1 MRIEHLAL
9 DGSVIGIEAQT
20 DLSTGATATGWAIVP
35 SLMQAH
41 PFTICPAGHSQA
53 IADHAMAAFPG
64 MNIVSTTDYSV
75 KGGTL
80 RVAEVEFPT
89 ATGGV
94 RTLTIGAWEGQAGC
108 LTTSLVGSAADRLV
122 EVFDTLRFRERVRGL
137 AIDSPVIPRPRVP
150 EVIKE
155 VPGIGILNI
164 QPALSSVLERIPRTR
179 GKATNHGELFR
190 IRATSRALT
199 YVSNSAVV
207 NIDPFEETE
216 SPAMMAVAQD
226 LRIEWTPARGAR

>member
-1 MRIEHLAL
+1 MRVEHLAL
-9 DGSVIGIEAQT
+9 DGAVIGIEAQA
-20 DLSTGATATGWAIVP
+20 DLSAGATATGWAIVP
-35 SLMQAH
+35 SLMRAH

-53 IADHAMAAFPG
+53 FADHALSNFTA
-64 MNIVSTTDYSV
+64 MNIVSTTDYSL
-75 KGGTL
+75 KGGSL

-94 RTLTIGAWEGQAGC
+94 RTLTIGAWEGRGGC
-108 LTTSLVGSAADRLV
+108 LTTSLVGSAVDRLV
-122 EVFDTLRFRERVRGL
+122 EVFDTLRFRERARGL
-137 AIDSPVIPRPRVP
+137 AIDSPITSRPRVP

-155 VPGIGILNI
+155 VPGIGVLNI
-164 QPALSSVLERIPRTR
+164 QPALPSVLERIPRTR
-179 GKATNHGELFR
+179 GKATSHGELFR

-216 SPAMMAVAQD
+216 SPALMAAAQE
-226 LRIEWTPARGAR
+226 LRIEWTPARGMR

>member
-1 MRIEHLAL
+1 MRVEHLAV
-9 DGSVIGIEAQT
+9 DGSVIAIEAQT

-35 SLMQAH
+35 SLRQAH
-41 PFTICPAGHSQA
+41 PFTICPAGYSRAVESQA
-53 IADHAMAAFPG
+53 PAAFPG
-64 MNIVSTTDYSV
+64 MRVLSTTDYSL
-75 KGGTL
+75 KGGAL
-80 RVAEVEFPT
+80 RVAEVELPT

-108 LTTSLVGSAADRLV
+108 LTTSLVGSAVDRLV
-122 EVFDTLRFRERVRGL
+122 EIFDTLQFRERARGL
-137 AIDSPVIPRPRVP
+137 AIDSPVVARPRVP

-155 VPGIGILNI
+155 VPGVGILNI
-164 QPALSSVLERIPRTR
+164 QPALPSVLERIPKTR

-207 NIDPFEETE
+207 NLDPFDEAE
-216 SPAMMAVAQD
+216 SPTLMSVAQD
-226 LRIEWTPARGAR
+226 LRIEWTPARGGN